1 MMQELLDELTCSWTE
16 KTGKRLGSLK
26 HAGTRTFGRLVW
38 VADEAVS
45 VTSSCRARCCSQRF
59 VDTNGSHKWHNAVGA
74 VLIDRNCVGKTVI

>member
-1 MMQELLDELTCSWTE
+1 MMQELDELICNRTE

-45 VTSSCRARCCSQRF
+45 VTSLLPC
-59 VDTNGSHKWHNAVGA
+59 T
-74 VLIDRNCVGKTVI
+74 VLLTKIC